1 MTFEL
6 LFLCSDRKWRPR
18 CKIRQKKFSFKSTAE
33 IISLY
38 ELQKRI
44 FELITNQFMRQMCYK
59 NIPVCCAMREKGVR
73 VRVLSEGRK
82 GGGRILIQ
90 KELVYT
96 KFKV

>member
-1 MTFEL
+1 ML
-6 LFLCSDRKWRPR
+6 
-18 CKIRQKKFSFKSTAE
+18 
-33 IISLY
+33 
-38 ELQKRI
+38 
-44 FELITNQFMRQMCYK
+44 QMCHK